1 MLNNLRSVLLP
12 IALSST
18 LLFLAVLPM
27 SPLKIVGY
35 CLGGLVLLL
44 VLALLGIWLMVNPND
59 YKGRIVSKVREVTGR
74 ELVLPG
80 DIKLSVFPWIALKLG
95 QAQLGNPA
103 GFTTQ
108 PFVSFQSASVRIK
121 LLPLLSKRLEVGE
134 IAVDGLDL
142 RLLRNADGKGN
153 WEGFGGQKEAV
164 PKKDASTSGTFG
176 GLAGI
181 KIRDSRVSYQNIVLE
196 KFNFETGAIAEKSVV
211 PITFSFD
218 CNRGEAAARVSVAA
232 KMSLDIDSAAQQY
245 KLSQLAMSGH
255 WLQPPAAT
263 DPKLGVAGPKPAT
276 ADLPWDLTVPALALD
291 LNAQSLAVPSF
302 ALGFA
307 GAQVSGAM
315 QGTKLIDA
323 LSMVGS
329 FKLTPLDLRAFLGKM
344 GVTKTTKDPAVLA
357 KLLASGDFAYGGQSA
372 QLENL
377 HLSLD
382 QTEVQGK
389 VAVTNLATNAI
400 RFELGVDKIDVDR
413 YLEPEKKKP
422 DPVQKPFELPTA
434 TMKGIDA
441 NGTLTVG
448 SARLSNM
455 DFTNIKLTVNSKDG
469 VVRLFPSQAQFL
481 GGHYSGDVTLDSRG
495 NMPAIKVDQQLT
507 GIDMRSLLM
516 ATMKSERLSGHGN
529 LSIRA
534 NARGGTMDALVGT
547 MNGRIEANL
556 NDGAIEGL
564 DLWFELGR
572 AQALI
577 KRQDLPAGS
586 SSNRTKFDAFKAS
599 ADITNGVATTKD
611 LMIASQGLKVTGQG
625 NANLRSQA
633 IDYQVLASIAQG
645 AGKSAVEIPVRISG
659 LMAKPQVRPDL
670 EALAKGQLKQKVQ
683 EKVKDLLQDQ
693 LKGLFGKP

>member
-1 MLNNLRSVLLP
+1 
-12 IALSST
+12 
-18 LLFLAVLPM
+18 M

-35 CLGGLVLLL
+35 CLGSLVLLL

-59 YKGRIVSKVREVTGR
+59 YKGRIVSKVKQVTGR

-103 GFTTQ
+103 GFTSQ
-108 PFVSFQSASVRIK
+108 PFVSFQSASVRVK

-164 PKKDASTSGTFG
+164 PKKDASISGTFG
-176 GLAGI
+176 GLAGL
-181 KIRDSRVSYQNIVLE
+181 KIRDSRVSYQNVVLE
-196 KFNFETGAIAEKSVV
+196 KFNLETGAVAEKSVV

-218 CNRGEAAARVSVAA
+218 CNRGEAAARISVTA
-232 KMSLDIDSAAQQY
+232 KMSLDINSAEQQY
-245 KLSQLAMSGH
+245 KLSQLAMKGH
-255 WLQPPAAT
+255 WLQPSAAADPQPAAT
-263 DPKLGVAGPKPAT
+263 
-276 ADLPWDLTVPALALD
+276 DLPWDLQVPALALD
-291 LNAQSLAVPSF
+291 LSAQSLAVPSF

-323 LSMVGS
+323 LSMLGS
-329 FKLTPLDLRAFLGKM
+329 FKLAPLDLRTFLGKM

-357 KLLASGDFAYGGQSA
+357 KLLAAGDFTYGGQSA

-377 HLSLD
+377 HLTLD

-389 VAVTNLATNAI
+389 VAVTNLATHAI

-422 DPVQKPFELPTA
+422 DPAQKPFELPTA

-481 GGHYSGDVTLDSRG
+481 GGHYSGDVTLDSRSAT
-495 NMPAIKVDQQLT
+495 PAIKVDQQLT
-507 GIDMRSLLM
+507 GIDMRSLLK

-529 LSIRA
+529 LSVRA
-534 NARGGTMDALVGT
+534 NAHGGTMDALVGT

-586 SSNRTKFDAFKAS
+586 GSNRTKFDVFKAS
-599 ADITNGVATTKD
+599 ADITNGVAATKD

-625 NANLRSQA
+625 SANFRSQA

-645 AGKSAVEIPVRISG
+645 AGKSAVEIPLRING
-659 LMAKPQVRPDL
+659 MMAKPQVRPNF

>member
-1 MLNNLRSVLLP
+1 MLNNLQSHRLA
-12 IALSST
+12 IALSSM
-18 LLFLAVLPM
+18 LSFLAVLLM
-27 SPLKIVGY
+27 SPVKIVGY
-35 CLGGLVLLL
+35 SLGALVLL
-44 VLALLGIWLMVNPND
+44 VVMALLGIWLLVNPND
-59 YKGRIVSKVREVTGR
+59 YKGRIANKVKEATGR

-103 GFTTQ
+103 GFTTH
-108 PFVSFQSASVRIK
+108 PFLSFQSASVRVK

-142 RLLRNADGKGN
+142 RLLRNSEGKGN

-164 PKKDASTSGTFG
+164 PKKPASTGTFG

-181 KIRDSRVSYQNIVLE
+181 KIRDSRVSYQNIVLD
-196 KFNFETGAIAEKSVV
+196 KFNFETGAVADKSVV
-211 PITFSFD
+211 PVTFSFD
-218 CNRGEAAARVSVAA
+218 WNRGAQAARIDVTA
-232 KMSLDIDSAAQQY
+232 KMAVDIDSGAQQY
-245 KLSQLAMSGH
+245 KLSQVAMSGH
-255 WLQPPAAT
+255 WIQPVTGALPDAT
-263 DPKLGVAGPKPAT
+263 GPKPGA
-276 ADLPWDLTVPALALD
+276 AELPWDLSIPALD
-291 LNAQSLAVPSF
+291 LNLGAQALSVPSF

-323 LSMVGS
+323 LAMAGS
-329 FKLTPLDLRAFLGKM
+329 FKLAPLDLRAFLGKM
-344 GVTKTTKDPAVLA
+344 GIQKTTKDPAVLA
-357 KLLASGDFAYGGQSA
+357 KLLASGDFTYGGQSA

-389 VAVTNLATNAI
+389 VAVTNLATHAL
-400 RFELGVDKIDVDR
+400 RFDVGVDKIDVDR

-422 DPVQKPFELPTA
+422 DPAQKPFELPSA

-455 DFTNIKLTVNSKDG
+455 DFTNIKLTVNSKEG

-495 NMPAIKVDQQLT
+495 TTPAIKVDQQLT
-507 GIDMRSLLM
+507 GIDMRSLLK
-516 ATMKSERLSGHGN
+516 ATLKSERLSGHGN
-529 LSIRA
+529 LSVRA
-534 NARGGTMDALVGT
+534 NARGGTLDALVGT

-556 NDGAIEGL
+556 NDGAIEGF

-577 KRQDLPAGS
+577 KRQDLPVGS
-586 SSNRTKFDAFKAS
+586 SSNRTKFDVFKAS
-599 ADITNGVATTKD
+599 ADVTNGVAVTKD